1 MPASAFGAAGEF
13 SGADDVPGA
22 DEECMLRGAP
32 AEKPSKRTAR
42 PSAPIRNDLG
52 FFLLGVINN
61 SSYVIMMAF
70 AKDILPSAVGV
81 VFLSLAGPALI
92 VTVSAPYW

>member
-1 MPASAFGAAGEF
+1 MPASVVEAAGEF
-13 SGADDVPGA
+13 SGADNVPGA
-22 DEECMLRGAP
+22 DEEPLVAGAP
-32 AEKPSKRTAR
+32 SEKLGKWTVQ
-42 PSAPIRNDLG
+42 PSASIRNDLA

>member
-1 MPASAFGAAGEF
+1 
-13 SGADDVPGA
+13 
-22 DEECMLRGAP
+22 
-32 AEKPSKRTAR
+32 
-42 PSAPIRNDLG
+42 RNDLG